1 MLTIL
6 SDTQVRTLSDSIKT
20 IDQHLA
26 TIQTLLVRSQTL
38 LATSQTV
45 NFDGTTPAVK
55 TPKAPAKAES
65 QVKTRKSRRSY
76 RALNTKQVLE
86 IKRRLAK
93 GDSATAIS
101 RDYKVHLTTIN
112 SIKWGKTWKHVT
124 LQQAAPVTVHA

>member
-26 TIQTLLVRSQTL
+26 TIQTLL
-38 LATSQTV
+38 ATSQTV
-45 NFDGTTPAVK
+45 NFEGTTPTVK
-55 TPKAPAKAES
+55 SPQAPTPAKS
-65 QVKTRKSRRSY
+65 QTKTRKSPRKY

-86 IKRRLAK
+86 IKRRLAN
-93 GDSATAIS
+93 GEGATAIS

-112 SIKWGKTWKHVT
+112 CIKWGKTWKHVS
-124 LQQAAPVTVHA
+124 LNQSAPVTVHA